1 METREIVTFLK
12 IINKGR
18 SKFYINVNHCYP
30 IILSWN
36 VDTSISYY
44 LNQSNLS
51 EHILQ
56 FSNFD
61 QTYPLR
67 INGQNENVT
76 SSGKYVKEMF
86 GFRSF
91 TYNTLLCSV
100 FVKPVYITHIV
111 W

>member
-18 SKFYINVNHCYP
+18 SKFYINIKHCYP

-36 VDTSISYY
+36 ADTSISYY
-44 LNQSNLS
+44 LDQSNLS
-51 EHILQ
+51 EQ
-56 FSNFD
+56 K
-61 QTYPLR
+61 YPPR
-67 INGQNENVT
+67 INGQNENVI

-86 GFRSF
+86 GFPSF

-100 FVKPVYITHIV
+100 FVKTEYIAHII

>member
-1 METREIVTFLK
+1 METREIVTFIK

-18 SKFYINVNHCYP
+18 SKIYTSINHCYS

-51 EHILQ
+51 EQ
-56 FSNFD
+56 K
-61 QTYPLR
+61 YPTR

-91 TYNTLLCSV
+91 TYT
-100 FVKPVYITHIV
+100 
-111 W
+111 

>member
-18 SKFYINVNHCYP
+18 RKFYININHCYP

-51 EHILQ
+51 EHIVQ

-91 TYNTLLCSV
+91 TYNTLLCYV
-100 FVKPVYITHIV
+100 FVKTEYIANIV